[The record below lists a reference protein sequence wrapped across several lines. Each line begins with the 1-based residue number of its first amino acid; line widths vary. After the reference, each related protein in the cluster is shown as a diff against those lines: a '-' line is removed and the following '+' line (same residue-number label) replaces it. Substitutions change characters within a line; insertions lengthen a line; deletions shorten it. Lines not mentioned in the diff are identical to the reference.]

1 MSELGSRW
9 TRLRFTRRGQAWG
22 GEAVVMQNEVETELD
37 RTQVSLDDQDL
48 VGYWTR
54 RFGVT
59 PEHLE
64 RAVKAVG
71 NDARDVEREL
81 DSHRF
86 DRYLYEGC
94 A

>member
-1 MSELGSRW
+1 MH
-9 TRLRFTRRGQAWG
+9 
-22 GEAVVMQNEVETELD
+22 NEGVRMDELD
-37 RTQVSLDDQDL
+37 RNIVRLDDKNL
-48 VGYWTR
+48 VDYWTL

-59 PEHLE
+59 PENLE

-71 NDARDVEREL
+71 NDARAVEREL
-81 DSHRF
+81 YEHRF